1 MSHENPADRELF
13 DLLNAAQTIAVVGAS
28 SKPEKPS
35 HGVFRRLLA
44 AGYRVIP
51 VNPNETEVLG
61 QKAYP
66 SLAAIPHK
74 VDLVDVFRRA
84 EETPSLAA
92 EAADIGAK
100 TLWLQSGVYNEQTAE
115 LAKARGLTVVM
126 DACLA
131 VEVATLRIPKRTAPT
146 R

>member
-1 MSHENPADRELF
+1 MSHENPTDRELF

-28 SKPEKPS
+28 SKSDRPS
-35 HGVFRRLLA
+35 YGVFRRLLA

-51 VNPNETEVLG
+51 VNPNEAEVLG

-74 VDLVDVFRRA
+74 VDLVDVFRRS
-84 EETPSLAA
+84 EETPSLVG

-115 LAKARGLTVVM
+115 VAKARGLNVVM

-131 VEVATLRIPKRTAPT
+131 VEVVTLQIPPRTAPT
-146 R
+146 T

>member
-1 MSHENPADRELF
+1 MSHENPSDRELF
-13 DLLNAAQTIAVVGAS
+13 ELLDHTQTIAVVGAS

-35 HGVFRRLLA
+35 YGVFRRLLA
-44 AGYRVIP
+44 AGYQVIP
-51 VNPNETEVLG
+51 VNPHETEVHG

-66 SLAAIPHK
+66 SLAAIPQA

-84 EETPSLAA
+84 EDTLPIAS
-92 EAADIGAK
+92 EAAQIGAK
-100 TLWLQSGVYNEQTAE
+100 TLWLQSGIVNEDTARA
-115 LAKARGLTVVM
+115 AKQQGLTVVM

-131 VEVATLRIPKRTAPT
+131 VEVATLRVPRRTAPT